1 MNLNVNAES
10 KQAKVLAALQDVDKG
25 LTAKQIEARF
35 GGNATATVSE
45 LRFKGFPIYANKHT
59 DTKGRT
65 KTFFRLST
73 PSRKV
78 IAAGYRALANA
89 QYVQRG
95 AQAPFLLYQKVIK
108 NPRLIINYSKNTF

>member
-1 MNLNVNAES
+1 MNLTVKAES
-10 KQAKVLAALQDVDKG
+10 KQAKVLAALQAVDKG
-25 LTAKQIEARF
+25 LTAKQIEGRF
-35 GGNATATVSE
+35 GGNATATISD
-45 LRFKGFPIYANKHT
+45 LRFKGYPIYANTHK
-59 DTKGRT
+59 DGSGRN

-95 AQAPFLLYQKVIK
+95 CKPPFLYIK
-108 NPRLIINYSKNTF
+108 KLLKTPAL